1 MVPAF
6 LIIGALLGGL
16 AAGWIMRAENGR
28 GRGGSKVVGAPAP
41 PYDWQTDEPTDEQIA
56 QIMAACPPAEG
67 FDPEPDQ

>member
-6 LIIGALLGGL
+6 LVIGALAVGM

-41 PYDWQTDEPTDEQIA
+41 PYDWERD
-56 QIMAACPPAEG
+56 G
-67 FDPEPDQ
+67 L